1 MYGNPVSGRKKLL
14 LRKCIALLPIHANH
28 IWYKKRCSGK
38 IIYFENLIRGNILLA
53 CRMMKTTGACW
64 APSRVSKHC
73 ACMKSKMNPGKNET
87 KRAWNLLCHAK
98 ESVRRAQNRKLR
110 LHEQQKGYT
119 VLVFC
124 NACTN
129 SSYFCQLHDPED
141 FS

>member
-1 MYGNPVSGRKKLL
+1 MAIRLVEEKNYFCEN
-14 LRKCIALLPIHANH
+14 ALHFFQSMQTIFDK
-28 IWYKKRCSGK
+28 KKRCSGK
-38 IIYFENLIRGNILLA
+38 IIYIENLIRGNILLA
-53 CRMMKTTGACW
+53 CRMMITTGACSTQ
-64 APSRVSKHC
+64 SRVSKHC
-73 ACMKSKMNPGKNET
+73 ACMKRKMIPGKNET

-110 LHEQQKGYT
+110 LREQRKGCT

>member
-1 MYGNPVSGRKKLL
+1 MAIRLVEEKNYFCEN
-14 LRKCIALLPIHANH
+14 ALHFFQSMQTIFD
-28 IWYKKRCSGK
+28 IKKRCSGK
-38 IIYFENLIRGNILLA
+38 IIYIENLIRGNILLA
-53 CRMMKTTGACW
+53 CRMMITTGACS
-64 APSRVSKHC
+64 AQSRVSKHC
-73 ACMKSKMNPGKNET
+73 ACMKRKMIPGKNET
-87 KRAWNLLCHAK
+87 KRAWNLICHAK

-110 LHEQQKGYT
+110 LREQRKGCT

>member
-1 MYGNPVSGRKKLL
+1 MAIRLVEEKNYFCEN
-14 LRKCIALLPIHANH
+14 ALHFFQSMQTIFD
-28 IWYKKRCSGK
+28 IKKRCSGK
-38 IIYFENLIRGNILLA
+38 IIYIENLIRGNILLA
-53 CRMMKTTGACW
+53 CRMMITTGACSTQ
-64 APSRVSKHC
+64 SRVSKHC
-73 ACMKSKMNPGKNET
+73 ACMKRKMIPGKNET

-110 LHEQQKGYT
+110 LREQRKGCT

>member
-1 MYGNPVSGRKKLL
+1 MAIRLVEEKNYFCEN
-14 LRKCIALLPIHANH
+14 ALHFFQSMQTIFD
-28 IWYKKRCSGK
+28 IKKRCSGK
-38 IIYFENLIRGNILLA
+38 IIYIENLIRGNILLA
-53 CRMMKTTGACW
+53 CRMMITTGACS
-64 APSRVSKHC
+64 AQSRVSKHC
-73 ACMKSKMNPGKNET
+73 ACMKRKMIPGKNET

-110 LHEQQKGYT
+110 LREQRKGCT